1 MRKEAADKPSTMV
14 YFQRSEPGQKALAT
28 RSPGEYA
35 LTAAGAVAGGLG
47 GYYLARLIHK
57 KPTLKQKVLYAA
69 AGGALGAYVPNYII
83 DNTRSDVK
91 GIVSMRDQMR
101 LNAGRERLSP
111 RVKEE
116 MAKREKIEAEYN
128 RIKEKERPAEE
139 LASGYLDFKT
149 HIDQFY
155 DNTLGEKGRTAATV
169 ALPPIAGWYA
179 GRVADYASLQA
190 RKGLYAVRHEGF
202 GRGTA
207 AKLSNIYGRLTKR
220 PYSRVYIPR
229 KPTVAAPVRNN
240 FFRNT
245 GAVGGAVLGW
255 MANAAHNNANTV
267 RPSILDT
274 AIKY

>member
-1 MRKEAADKPSTMV
+1 MRKEAADKPATMAH
-14 YFQRSEPGQKALAT
+14 FQRSEQGQKALAT

-83 DNTRSDVK
+83 DNTGSNIEGV
-91 GIVSMRDQMR
+91 VSMRDQMR
-101 LNAGRERLSP
+101 LDAGREGLSP

-128 RIKEKERPAEE
+128 RVKEKERPAEE
-139 LASGYLDFKT
+139 RASGYLDFKT

-155 DNTLGEKGRTAATV
+155 DNPLDEKGRTIATLT
-169 ALPPIAGWYA
+169 LPPIAGWYA
-179 GRVADYASLQA
+179 GRAADYASLQA
-190 RKGLYAVRHEGF
+190 RKGIYAVQHKGF
-202 GRGTA
+202 GRSTA

-220 PYSRVYIPR
+220 PYSSVYIPR

-240 FFRNT
+240 FFRDS
-245 GAVGGAVLGW
+245 GAVGGAIFGW